1 MKTRF
6 LIVIMCALSLAGWV
20 GCSKKPGSEGDNDSS
35 EARIAYVTN
44 GVDPFW
50 DLCAAGVRIAEKEFG
65 SGCEVHMP
73 TKGVVDQKRIM

>member
-6 LIVIMCALSLAGWV
+6 LIVIMCALSAGWV
-20 GCSKKPGSEGDNDSS
+20 MQQKTRLEGDNDSS

-50 DLCAAGVRIAEKEFG
+50 DLAPPVCALPRRNSA
-65 SGCEVHMP
+65 
-73 TKGVVDQKRIM
+73 